1 MPKNPTVHLA
11 ALAALALSGWLVFG
25 TWKNGNLQR
34 GIQARQD
41 RILAIQS
48 EIQGL
53 QQQLQA
59 QQQSIEAATQL
70 ANQAGPAIL
79 NELATLQVKNGNIA
93 LGVLLQKHGV
103 ETRPQPASEPKTPRG
118 VR

>member
-1 MPKNPTVHLA
+1 MSKNLIVNLA
-11 ALAALALSGWLVFG
+11 ALAALALSGWIVLG
-25 TWKNGNLQR
+25 TWKNGDLQQ
-34 GIQARQD
+34 GIQTRQD
-41 RILAIQS
+41 RMLTIQS

-59 QQQSIEAATQL
+59 QQQSIEAASQL

-79 NELATLQVKNGNIA
+79 EELASAQIKSGNIA

-103 ETRPQPASEPKTPRG
+103 EPRPQPTPEPKPSRG
-118 VR
+118 AR